1 MHWLGLASQLKTFP
15 DNEIRRGQ
23 YAMKL
28 KAVAREADE
37 IRWPKSSN
45 HLPVLTWD
53 EFQEACKT
61 RQLMVISGYIH
72 DVSTFID
79 EHPGGRALIKTRLG
93 RDATNAF
100 YGGYC
105 ASFSH
110 ARLVLP
116 IGSSA
121 VLTLFGPPCRRPL
134 ERRQQRPR
142 AVPRRRHRGWLR
154 GRAPQALLQAHRG
167 PQGVGRRWRRRQE
180 RRPPRRRQ
188 ELDPHDRH
196 QGRPAAQVGAAR
208 RRRLGADVQERA
220 LDGRPRPRHPRVAVP
235 LVLVVLPRHAP
246 PRSCSSCSPPSFLL
260 TST

>member
-28 KAVAREADE
+28 KAVAKEADE
-37 IRWPKSSN
+37 IRWPKDSN

-105 ASFSH
+105 ASLFFLRSALREHRLTAFSSLPPTDDH
-110 ARLVLP
+110 SNGANNVL
-116 IGSSA
+116 A
-121 VLTLFGPPCRRPL
+121 QYRV
-134 ERRQQRPR
+134 
-142 AVPRRRHRGWLR
+142 
-154 GRAPQALLQAHRG
+154 
-167 PQGVGRRWRRRQE
+167 GVIEGGYEVEHLKRFSKLIE
-180 RRPPRRRQ
+180 DLK
-188 ELDPHDRH
+188 ES
-196 QGRPAAQVGAAR
+196 
-208 RRRLGADVQERA
+208 GADGVAGKNADLQSGPARVTVIKGDPQLKSA
-220 LDGRPRPRHPRVAVP
+220 PLADVAKPPTFKNVRLTGGLGHPIEA
-235 LVLVVLPRHAP
+235 
-246 PRSCSSCSPPSFLL
+246 
-260 TST
+260 